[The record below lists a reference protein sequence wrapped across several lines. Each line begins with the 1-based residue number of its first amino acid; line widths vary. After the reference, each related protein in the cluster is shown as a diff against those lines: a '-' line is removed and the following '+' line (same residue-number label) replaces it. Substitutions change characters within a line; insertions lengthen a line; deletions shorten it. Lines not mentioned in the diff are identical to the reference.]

1 MERIKNYFRGWGAA
15 RIFRIV
21 LAGAFGIS
29 YYYNRENILL
39 ILGIM
44 FAIQAIFNLTC
55 PGGSCRTNTQSDKK
69 PTVEVEEY
77 KPKE

>member
-1 MERIKNYFRGWGAA
+1 MERIKNYFRGWGVA

-29 YYYNRENILL
+29 YYYTRENIYL
-39 ILGIM
+39 IVGIM

-55 PGGSCRTNTQSDKK
+55 PGGSCRTNAQSDKK

>member
-1 MERIKNYFRGWGAA
+1 MERIKNYFRGWGIS

-29 YYYNRENILL
+29 YYYTRENIYL
-39 ILGIM
+39 IVGIM

-55 PGGSCRTNTQSDKK
+55 GI
-69 PTVEVEEY
+69 
-77 KPKE
+77 